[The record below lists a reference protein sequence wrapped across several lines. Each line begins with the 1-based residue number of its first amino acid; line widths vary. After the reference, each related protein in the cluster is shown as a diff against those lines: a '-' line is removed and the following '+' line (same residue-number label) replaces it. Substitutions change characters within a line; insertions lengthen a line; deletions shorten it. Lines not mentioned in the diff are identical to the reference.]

1 MGVDVVVMDTQSP
14 DYQSYLLRLWR
25 VRSSAA
31 SPSHEAS
38 IWRASLEHSH
48 TGERVGFA
56 SLDDLVEYLRH
67 QMDVAEADE
76 GQRGGDDQEHSQM
89 Q

>member
-25 VRSSAA
+25 VRSRAA

-38 IWRASLEHSH
+38 IWRASLEHPH

-67 QMDVAEADE
+67 HMDVAEADQ
-76 GQRGGDDQEHSQM
+76 GQRGGDDQELS
-89 Q
+89 